1 MAARTWRQ
9 SLLTVPGIG
18 VALLPKLAC
27 PLCWPLYAGIVS
39 SLGFGF
45 LLSTAYLLPLTAGF
59 LIFTLAVLAF
69 RAKLR
74 RGYGPFLL
82 GTAGSAAILADK
94 FQFEGGIV
102 MYAGVG
108 ILVAAALWN
117 AWPKM
122 PVEACS
128 CKTLKEGERTKW
140 QTLNE
145 QSKSSAPDVH
155 VVKT

>member
-1 MAARTWRQ
+1 MAARTWREG
-9 SLLTVPGIG
+9 LLTIPGIG

-39 SLGFGF
+39 SLGLGF
-45 LLSTAYLLPLTAGF
+45 LLATAYLVPLTAGF

-69 RAKLR
+69 RAKQR
-74 RGYGPFLL
+74 RGYGPSLL
-82 GTAGSAAILADK
+82 GAAGSAAILAGK
-94 FQFEGGIV
+94 FQFEGSIV
-102 MYAGVG
+102 MYAGIG
-108 ILVAAALWN
+108 ILVVAVLWN
-117 AWPKM
+117 AWPRM
-122 PVEACS
+122 PVDTCS

-145 QSKSSAPDVH
+145 QSKSSAPDVP